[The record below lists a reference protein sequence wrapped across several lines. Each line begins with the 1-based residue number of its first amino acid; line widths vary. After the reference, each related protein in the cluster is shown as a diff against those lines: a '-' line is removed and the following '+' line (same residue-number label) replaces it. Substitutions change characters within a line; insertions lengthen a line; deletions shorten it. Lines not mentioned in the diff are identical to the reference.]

1 MNCREA
7 ELLFGIYWDMKPDD
21 PRRQELHQHLSECE
35 DCAAEF
41 AIWQESHELMEA
53 EAAALSMDPEL
64 ELRAEQM
71 NRNVMERI
79 YAETP
84 WVLQN
89 GAKRGPIS
97 RMFRRRMSFWIAA
110 VIGIFLCSF
119 VYLTLDVS
127 NSFHYEAVQEPVSG
141 IVPTGVATS
150 DATTVIH
157 SSLHFAGSQRGL
169 IDPLV
174 IQMDPTHPQYW
185 MILSVVGM
193 LLALVSLRFL
203 ARPRHQ

>member
-21 PRRQELHQHLSECE
+21 PRLVALHQHLNECE
-35 DCAAEF
+35 ACAAEF

-53 EAAALSMDPEL
+53 EANALALDPEL

-97 RMFRRRMSFWIAA
+97 RIFRRRISFWIAA
-110 VIGIFLCSF
+110 VIGVFLCSF
-119 VYLTLDVS
+119 VYLTVDLS
-127 NSFHYEAVQEPVSG
+127 SGTSKEAFQEPVSG

-150 DATTVIH
+150 DATTVMH
-157 SSLHFAGSQRGL
+157 SSLHFSGSPRGL
-169 IDPLV
+169 IEPLV
-174 IQMDPTHPQYW
+174 IQMDPSHPQYW

-193 LLALVSLRFL
+193 LLALVSLRWL
-203 ARPRHQ
+203 GHVRHR

>member
-7 ELLFGIYWDMKPDD
+7 ELVFGIYWDLAPDD
-21 PRRQELHQHLSECE
+21 PRRVALDKHIRECS

-41 AIWQESHELMEA
+41 ALWQESREWIQA
-53 EAAALSMDPEL
+53 EAVEL
-64 ELRAEQM
+64 EHDPDLTMRAEQV
-71 NRNVMERI
+71 NHNVMERI

-84 WVLQN
+84 WVMQN
-89 GAKRGPIS
+89 DIRRGPIS
-97 RMFRRRMSFWIAA
+97 RMFRRRLSFWIAGLIA
-110 VIGIFLCSF
+110 VFLCSF
-119 VYLTLDVS
+119 VLLTLDMS
-127 NSFHYEAVQEPVSG
+127 GSFNKEAAQERVNG

-150 DATTVIH
+150 DATTVMH
-157 SSLHFAGSQRGL
+157 SSLHFSGSERGL

-174 IQMDPTHPQYW
+174 IPMDPSHPQYW

-193 LLALVSLRFL
+193 LLALVSLRLL